1 MESDVPQ
8 TKVLR
13 SRQLALFT
21 LSNALSERFGSE
33 FFRELPE
40 SPGVYFFYDADGLL
54 LYVGQSHHL
63 RNRISSYRH
72 VNSERHPK
80 RTTRL
85 IARVKKIEWLV
96 CESAECAIAKESEL
110 LLELK
115 PPFNRAGVW
124 QGDPWWLNL
133 DATAANRLSFALTR
147 EEGNIGPL
155 PPAFRYA
162 FGTLIRSVYRLAYP
176 ELPIAAFPHG
186 LFGPRVPLSMTLTL
200 PDGAAAERD
209 IAAYAQG
216 MTEDFL
222 MKLETLPM
230 SGSAQEQEYWLEEI
244 ESLKRYAAK
253 SRKAVFSTTADEES
267 MRRNRPAFIE
277 LNL

>member
-1 MESDVPQ
+1 MESDVAQ
-8 TKVLR
+8 TKMLR
-13 SRQLALFT
+13 SRQMTLFN

-40 SPGVYFFYDADGLL
+40 SPGVYFFYDSEGLL

-63 RNRISSYRH
+63 RDRISSYRH

-85 IARVKKIEWLV
+85 ISRVKKIEWLV
-96 CESAECAIAKESEL
+96 CESAESAIAKESEL
-110 LLELK
+110 LMELK

-124 QGDPWWLNL
+124 QGDPWWLTIE
-133 DATAANRLSFALTR
+133 ASTANRLSLALTR

-162 FGTLIRSVYRLAYP
+162 YGTLVRTVYRLAYP
-176 ELPIAAFPHG
+176 EVPISAYPHG
-186 LFGPRVPLSMTLTL
+186 LFGSRVPLSMTLTL
-200 PDGAAAERD
+200 PDGEGAAQV
-209 IAAYAQG
+209 IAAYARG
-216 MTEDFL
+216 SMEEL
-222 MKLETLPM
+222 LSKLEALPEP
-230 SGSAQEQEYWLEEI
+230 AALQEKEYWLEEI

-253 SRKAVFSTTADEES
+253 SRKAVFSTNADGEG
-267 MRRNRPAFIE
+267 MHRNRSAFIE
-277 LNL
+277 LNW